1 MMDGVSQELMNLL
14 LQLLPGFLAAWLLY
28 GLTSYPKPSQFERVI
43 QALVFSFLIRA
54 LLPIEESIMI
64 QFGKIHSFGLWG
76 KNSELL
82 ASAISGLL
90 FGLVASYYANN
101 DKLYACARKFKLTRR
116 TAYPSEWFGAFT
128 DHITYVVLHLAGNRR
143 IIGWARQWP
152 SEPTSGHFMLMDAAW
167 LKTDGE
173 EIALTANE
181 LILIPAKDVEMVE
194 FVKLDK
200 ELKNGTET
208 TKSTSPNTAK

>member
-1 MMDGVSQELMNLL
+1 MDGISQELMNVL

-43 QALVFSFLIRA
+43 QALIFSFLIRA
-54 LLPIEESIMI
+54 LLPVEENLMI
-64 QFGKIHSFGLWG
+64 KLGKIHSFGRWD
-76 KNSELL
+76 KDSELL

-101 DKLYACARKFKLTRR
+101 DKLYACARKLKLTKR

-128 DHITYVVLHLAGNRR
+128 DNITYVVLHLAGSRR

-152 SEPTSGHFMLMDAAW
+152 SDPSIGHFMLMDAAW
-167 LKTDGE
+167 LNDNGD

-181 LILIPAKDVEMVE
+181 LILIAAKDVEMVE
-194 FVKLDK
+194 FIKFNK
-200 ELKNGTET
+200 ESN
-208 TKSTSPNTAK
+208 